1 MRGGAVAVALIICG
15 DPCRIRMDY
24 VVCPSQDVDCDC
36 WDRPAGESKMRCDV
50 VMHASYFSMHSAPKQ
65 DVDDLMVRNEGRRR
79 PSAMLFCVGWA
90 VHVFEIIEFPR
101 EIIVEFGIAREVAQ
115 GNSMETMPAC
125 PRNFVSHR

>member
-1 MRGGAVAVALIICG
+1 MPASAVGGHDAADILRGGAGAEALIICG

-65 DVDDLMVRNEGRRR
+65 DVDLMVRNEGRAGPAPCSCCFVLAGRCMFFWR
-79 PSAMLFCVGWA
+79 GESSFSNLKLSNS
-90 VHVFEIIEFPR
+90 HVR
-101 EIIVEFGIAREVAQ
+101 
-115 GNSMETMPAC
+115 S
-125 PRNFVSHR
+125 S